1 MCTTINTY
9 VKYVKY
15 IVYIK
20 IVTIQF
26 FYRTAKEKFEKSP
39 APVFHSPRPM
49 HQQQAAA
56 TPTTPVTSIPGTS
69 TGPALL
75 PQQLQFGTPS
85 SIPSES
91 PTFNNSSQLMPQLE
105 AIKLGRG
112 HGCPHKTL
120 QPLHMMTFPLVHSN
134 VILTSTLKLRKHKN
148 GGTKKLTSSSAS
160 EHWQKECERVSKFYH
175 EKKKL
180 QKEKGD
186 DSDDSNWAKELSRI
200 R

>member
-91 PTFNNSSQLMPQLE
+91 PTSNDSSQLMPQLE
-105 AIKLGRG
+105 GIKLARG
-112 HGCPHKTL
+112 CGCPHKTL
-120 QPLHMMTFPLVHSN
+120 QPPTYDDFPIGAFQSD
-134 VILTSTLKLRKHKN
+134 IDKYLKV
-148 GGTKKLTSSSAS
+148 KKT
-160 EHWQKECERVSKFYH
+160 QK
-175 EKKKL
+175 
-180 QKEKGD
+180 
-186 DSDDSNWAKELSRI
+186 
-200 R
+200 